1 MVLMDDMGVEGFRR
15 KGKIIVY
22 PSQVSFKRVYY
33 LTGKVKLIQSGL
45 VQHIDEVTFMGGKD
59 MAVSTD
65 AKETVPEEDLDQTD
79 VLESTQT
86 VILEAL
92 EKLGYPREVYELL
105 KEPMKILTV
114 RIPIRMDDG
123 SIKIFTGYRAQH
135 NDAVGPTK
143 GGVRFHPN
151 VTEKEVKAL
160 SIWMSL
166 KAGIVNL
173 PYGGGKGG
181 IVCDPREMSFREL
194 EKLSRGYVRAI
205 SQIVGPTKDIPA
217 PDVFTNS
224 QIMAWMMD
232 EYSRIR
238 EFDSPGFI
246 TGKPLVLGGSHGR
259 ESATAKGVTICIR
272 EAAKKKGIELKD
284 ARVVVQGFGN
294 AGSFLAKFMHDAG
307 AKVIGI
313 SDAYGALFDPKGLD
327 IDYLLDRRDS
337 FGTVTKLFKDTITN
351 KELLE
356 LDCDVLVPAAIEN
369 QITRENAHNIQAKI
383 VVEAA
388 NGPTTLEATKILTE
402 RGILLVPDVL
412 ASSGGVTVSYF
423 EWVQNNQGYYW
434 TEEEVERRLEEVLV
448 NSFNNVYNTAQT
460 RRVNMRLA
468 AYMVGVRKMA
478 EASRFRGWI

>member
-1 MVLMDDMGVEGFRR
+1 MVANNGTDTTKED
-15 KGKIIVY
+15 
-22 PSQVSFKRVYY
+22 
-33 LTGKVKLIQSGL
+33 KL
-45 VQHIDEVTFMGGKD
+45 
-59 MAVSTD
+59 
-65 AKETVPEEDLDQTD
+65 D
-79 VLESTQT
+79 VLKSTQT
-86 VILEAL
+86 VIHKAL
-92 EKLGYPREVYELL
+92 EKLGYSDEVFELL
-105 KEPMKILTV
+105 KEPLRMMTVKIPV
-114 RIPIRMDDG
+114 RMDDG
-123 SIKIFTGYRAQH
+123 TVKVFTGYRAQH

-143 GGVRFHPN
+143 GGIRFHPG

-166 KAGIVNL
+166 KCGIVDL

-181 IVCDPREMSFREL
+181 IICDPRNMSFREL
-194 EKLSRGYVRAI
+194 EALSRGYVRAI

-232 EYSRIR
+232 EYSRMD
-238 EFDSPGFI
+238 EFNSPGFI

-259 ESATAKGVTICIR
+259 ETATAKGVTICIR
-272 EAAKKKGIELKD
+272 EAAKKRGIELEG

-294 AGSFLAKFMHDAG
+294 AGSFLSKFLHDAG

-313 SDAYGALFDPKGLD
+313 SDAYGALHDPNGLD

-337 FGTVTKLFKDTITN
+337 FGTVTNLFNDTITN

-356 LDCDVLVPAAIEN
+356 LECDILVPAAIEN
-369 QITRENAHNIQAKI
+369 QITDENAHNIKAKI

-388 NGPTTLEATKILTE
+388 NGPTTLEATQILTE

-412 ASSGGVTVSYF
+412 ASAGGVTVSYF

-434 TEEEVERRLEEVLV
+434 SEEEIAEKLEKILV
-448 NSFNNVYNTAQT
+448 QSFNNIYETSQS
-460 RRVNMRLA
+460 RRVDMRLA

-478 EASRFRGWI
+478 EASRFRGWV

>member
-1 MVLMDDMGVEGFRR
+1 MVADKAADSANENHD
-15 KGKIIVY
+15 
-22 PSQVSFKRVYY
+22 
-33 LTGKVKLIQSGL
+33 KL
-45 VQHIDEVTFMGGKD
+45 
-59 MAVSTD
+59 
-65 AKETVPEEDLDQTD
+65 D
-79 VLESTQT
+79 VLKSTQT
-86 VILEAL
+86 VVNKAL
-92 EKLGYPREVYELL
+92 DKLGYPSEVFELL
-105 KEPMKILTV
+105 KEPVRMMTV
-114 RIPIRMDDG
+114 RIPVRMDDG

-143 GGVRFHPN
+143 GGVRFHPS

-166 KAGIVNL
+166 KAGIVDL

-194 EKLSRGYVRAI
+194 EGLSRGYVRAI

-232 EYSRIR
+232 EYSRID
-238 EFDSPGFI
+238 EFNNPGFI

-259 ESATAKGVTICIR
+259 ESATAKGVTICIE
-272 EAAKKKGIELKD
+272 EAAKKKDIDIKG
-284 ARVVVQGFGN
+284 ARVVIQGFGN
-294 AGSFLAKFMHDAG
+294 AGSFLAKFMHDKG

-313 SDAYGALFDPKGLD
+313 SDAQGALHDPEGLD

-337 FGTVTKLFKDTITN
+337 FGTVTNLFKNTITN
-351 KELLE
+351 EQLLE
-356 LDCDVLVPAAIEN
+356 LDCDILVPAAIEN
-369 QITRENAHNIQAKI
+369 QITEENAANIKASI

-388 NGPTTLEATKILTE
+388 NGPTTLDGTRILSE

-434 TEEEVERRLEEVLV
+434 TEEEVEEKLHKVIV
-448 NSFNNVYNTAQT
+448 KGFNAVYNTAET
-460 RRVNMRLA
+460 RRIDMRLA
-468 AYMVGVRKMA
+468 SYMVGVRKMA

>member
-1 MVLMDDMGVEGFRR
+1 MDEQLENMNVLD
-15 KGKIIVY
+15 
-22 PSQVSFKRVYY
+22 
-33 LTGKVKLIQSGL
+33 
-45 VQHIDEVTFMGGKD
+45 
-59 MAVSTD
+59 
-65 AKETVPEEDLDQTD
+65 
-79 VLESTQT
+79 STQT
-86 VILEAL
+86 VIKNAL
-92 EKLGYPREVYELL
+92 DKLGYPEEVFELM
-105 KEPMKILTV
+105 KEPMRLLTV
-114 RIPIRMDDG
+114 RIPVKMDDG
-123 SIKIFTGYRAQH
+123 TTKVFTGYRAQH

-143 GGVRFHPN
+143 GGVRFHPD
-151 VTEKEVKAL
+151 VTEQEVKAL

-166 KAGIVNL
+166 KAGIVDL

-181 IVCDPREMSFREL
+181 IICDPRKMSFHEL
-194 EKLSRGYVRAI
+194 ERLSRGYVRAI

-224 QIMAWMMD
+224 QIMAWMLD

-246 TGKPLVLGGSHGR
+246 TGKPIVLGGSHGR

-272 EAAKKKGIELKD
+272 EAAKKKGLNLQE
-284 ARVVVQGFGN
+284 ARIVIQGFGN

-307 AKVIGI
+307 AKVVGI
-313 SDAYGALFDPKGLD
+313 ADAHGALYDPDGLD

-337 FGTVTKLFKDTITN
+337 FGTVTNLFKDRLSN
-351 KELLE
+351 QELLE
-356 LDCDVLVPAAIEN
+356 VDCDILVPAAIEN
-369 QITRENAHNIQAKI
+369 QITEKNAHHIKAGI

-388 NGPTTLEATKILTE
+388 NGPTTLKATKILSE

-434 TEEEVERRLEEVLV
+434 TEEEVETKLEQVMVHAFENIYKLAYGRKVD
-448 NSFNNVYNTAQT
+448 
-460 RRVNMRLA
+460 MRLA
-468 AYMVGVRKMA
+468 AYMIGVRKMA